1 MRWIVAWSDPLG
13 ALAVI
18 TVLLSGLVTLLG
30 SGLRQP
36 ASPVPR
42 HLSKTNEFHPSTVR
56 RAAVAAD
63 AEPPC
68 VFAREE
74 VLGSA
79 PVCSAMIFAIHR
91 VDRSLPRLR
100 CWPCQQSPLLL
111 REDSSAKRIVLNSN
125 DVSRIGVQTI
135 PVREEKVVRRVVVL
149 GKVED
154 EPTDNAAT
162 DPGDL
167 APTAATVLAQ
177 NEASS
182 INDVQIRV
190 LLDKNPAD
198 DADDD
203 ADQYDD
209 EDDAEIVAP
218 GDDDEDE
225 TPPVRAKRVL
235 MQGAAAPNT
244 LYFKVKSGTQGLQ
257 AGQSV
262 GVRLADPGS
271 NTSKKVVPYS
281 AILYDLAGDTWVYTN
296 PEPSVFVREQVDIER
311 IDKDLAVLNSGPAAG
326 TQVVTIGAV
335 ELYGAE
341 FARREIR
348 TRVKYRRVNGIRTQ
362 HLALA

>member
-1 MRWIVAWSDPLG
+1 MFRDDLRNQVSRPVLA
-13 ALAVI
+13 ALAVF
-18 TVLLSGLVTLLG
+18 TM
-30 SGLRQP
+30 
-36 ASPVPR
+36 
-42 HLSKTNEFHPSTVR
+42 STVAL
-56 RAAVAAD
+56 AAPQTGANKI
-63 AEPPC
+63 E
-68 VFAREE
+68 
-74 VLGSA
+74 LQA
-79 PVCSAMIFAIHR
+79 P
-91 VDRSLPRLR
+91 
-100 CWPCQQSPLLL
+100 
-111 REDSSAKRIVLNSN
+111 SAKRVVLDSN
-125 DVSRIGVQTI
+125 DVSRIGVQTV

-162 DPGDL
+162 DAGDL
-167 APTAATVLAQ
+167 APTAATELAQ
-177 NEASS
+177 NDASS

-198 DADDD
+198 DAEDD

-225 TPPVRAKRVL
+225 TPVRAKRVL

-257 AGQSV
+257 AGQNV
-262 GVRLADPGS
+262 GVRLAEPGS
-271 NTSKKVVPYS
+271 NTPKQVVPYS

-326 TQVVTIGAV
+326 IQVVTIGAV

-341 FARREIR
+341 SRAG
-348 TRVKYRRVNGIRTQ
+348 K
-362 HLALA
+362 